1 MSEMANTTT
10 EKAQAP
16 KKSWFKGLKS
26 EFKKI
31 IWPDKEALAKQAVAV
46 VSVTVILGLVIYVL
60 DYVIELGIGI
70 FLG

>member
-1 MSEMANTTT
+1 MGEMANTTT
-10 EKAQAP
+10 EKAP

-31 IWPDKEALAKQAVAV
+31 VWPDKEALLKQAVAV
-46 VSVTVILGLVIYVL
+46 ISVTVILGLVIYVL

>member
-1 MSEMANTTT
+1 MGEMANTTT
-10 EKAQAP
+10 EKAP

-26 EFKKI
+26 EFRKI
-31 IWPDKEALAKQAVAV
+31 VWPDKEALAKQSVAV
-46 VSVTVILGLVIYVL
+46 ISVTVILGLVIYVL

>member
-1 MSEMANTTT
+1 MGEMANTTT
-10 EKAQAP
+10 EKAP

-31 IWPDKEALAKQAVAV
+31 VWPDKEALAKQAVAV

>member
-1 MSEMANTTT
+1 MGEMANTTA
-10 EKAQAP
+10 EKAP

-31 IWPDKEALAKQAVAV
+31 IWPDKEALFKQSVAV
-46 VSVTVILGLVIYVL
+46 ISVTVILGLIIYVL